1 MAAGEVGAVPEGR
14 GRLRVGKDL
23 EVDVRARRWW
33 LREGRSGVLSLAAG
47 AFALLLGFSA
57 LLERQ
62 VVAEA
67 LVSVVRGL
75 VLRGGGR

>member
-14 GRLRVGKDL
+14 GRLRVGEDL